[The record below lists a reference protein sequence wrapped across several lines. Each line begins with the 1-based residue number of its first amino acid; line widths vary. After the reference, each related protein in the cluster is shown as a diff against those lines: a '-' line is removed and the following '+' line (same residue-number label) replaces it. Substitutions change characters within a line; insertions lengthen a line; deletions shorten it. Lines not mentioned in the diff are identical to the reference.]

1 MSAIAEHAHN
11 ESHSIY
17 WKARVIARDQHTMK
31 RKIKE
36 AMAINRA
43 KKASDTSRLMNKD
56 SGLEL
61 SNIWLDLL

>member
-1 MSAIAEHAHN
+1 MYLVFNMLSFFFLCF
-11 ESHSIY
+11 
-17 WKARVIARDQHTMK
+17 VLCGDPLDQNTTK

-36 AMAINRA
+36 SVAINRA
-43 KKASDTSRLMNKD
+43 KKASCASRLMNKD